1 MHASQGRLTS
11 RGSVSRACRAP
22 GLDGSASTTPVRP
35 SVQVFPFVCC
45 GLCTRVSPCML
56 RFSDTC
62 THCIY
67 IARTQSM
74 RGLASQG
81 SERWRRRGCLFS
93 VPLLSCPSQRRGSL
107 FSLLPRLRLLSPCSA
122 LLAEGGGRRGS
133 KFKRAPAP
141 TSPAACLTA
150 LLMLARI
157 LAPASA
163 QVNCN
168 AGYFGTEVNA
178 VDYKGLVY
186 RTLDGTS
193 PLDTSGTKCQNY
205 YLGLPSGW
213 ALAADNAD
221 SLAVIRLYRWGTEKL
236 VVANGNVYWTP
247 TGSAGLLYTNNGL
260 STSGS
265 TYKVANCQL
274 LILISKAGSACTA
287 CPAGESRDCET
298 RVREAYVCVCVCPAS
313 LLLCLSLAM
322 NSLLLLLL
330 LLYSCICFTPVAL
343 LLYVYI

>member
-11 RGSVSRACRAP
+11 RASVSRACRAP
-22 GLDGSASTTPVRP
+22 ALDASASTTPVRP
-35 SVQVFPFVCC
+35 TVQVFPFVCC
-45 GLCTRVSPCML
+45 GVCTRVSPCML

-74 RGLASQG
+74 RGLARHG
-81 SERWRRRGCLFS
+81 SERWRRRGSLFS

-107 FSLLPRLRLLSPCSA
+107 FSLVPRLRLLSPCSA
-122 LLAEGGGRRGS
+122 LLAGGGGRRGS
-133 KFKRAPAP
+133 KFKRSPAP

-163 QVNCN
+163 QVVSLSCN
-168 AGYFGTEVNA
+168 AGYFGEGNA
-178 VDYKGLVY
+178 VEYKGLVY

-193 PLDTSGTKCQNY
+193 PLDTSGSKCQNY
-205 YLGLPSGW
+205 YLDLPSGW
-213 ALAADNAD
+213 ALAADDAD
-221 SLAVIRLYRWGTEKL
+221 SLAVIRSYQWGTQVML
-236 VVANGNVYWTP
+236 VANGRGYWVYS
-247 TGSAGLLYTNNGL
+247 GSFFDSRYL

-265 TYKVANCQL
+265 TYAVTGCSL
-274 LILISKAGSACTA
+274 LILISRAGSACTA
-287 CPAGESRDCET
+287 CPAGESEIAG
-298 RVREAYVCVCVCPAS
+298 RECGARLCVCVCPAS
-313 LLLCLSLAM
+313 LLRCLSLAM

-330 LLYSCICFTPVAL
+330 YIHVFILLV
-343 LLYVYI
+343 